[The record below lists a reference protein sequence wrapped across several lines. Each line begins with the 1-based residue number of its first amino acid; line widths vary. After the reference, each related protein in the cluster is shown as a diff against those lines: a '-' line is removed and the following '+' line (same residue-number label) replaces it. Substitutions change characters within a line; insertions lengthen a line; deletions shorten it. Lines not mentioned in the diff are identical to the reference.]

1 MKATLDTLPP
11 PPALSRSKLLDFWE
25 LTKPRITLV
34 IGLTTLVGF
43 FLGSR
48 GALDGARLA
57 HTLIGTALTAAG
69 ASALNMVLERE
80 LDAKMRRT
88 RNRPLPAGRLQF
100 GEALIFG
107 IVLAASG
114 VLYLTLATNR
124 LAGLLAALTLSAYL
138 FAYTPLKRHTSLC
151 TVIGA
156 VPGALPVAGG
166 WAAARGTLEVDAWLL
181 FAIVFFWQ
189 LPHFLAL
196 AWMYREDYTR
206 GGFPMLPT
214 LDPDGE
220 STVRQIVLNTLALLP
235 VSLAPT
241 MIGLAGSFYFFG
253 ALVLGLAFLG
263 LSLYFTAVRTNLAAR
278 RFYLASVIYLP
289 ALLTLL
295 LADRQL

>member
-43 FLGSR
+43 FLGAR
-48 GALDGARLA
+48 GVLDAARLA

-107 IVLAASG
+107 VALAASG
-114 VLYLTLATNR
+114 VLYLTLATNQ
-124 LAGLLAALTLSAYL
+124 LAGLLAAVTLSSYL

-166 WAAARGTLEVDAWLL
+166 WAAARGTLEVEAWLL

-214 LDPDGE
+214 IDPEGE

-241 MIGLAGSFYFFG
+241 MIGLAGSVYFFG
-253 ALVLGLAFLG
+253 ALILGLAFLG
-263 LSLYFTAVRTNLAAR
+263 LSLYFTAARTNLAAR